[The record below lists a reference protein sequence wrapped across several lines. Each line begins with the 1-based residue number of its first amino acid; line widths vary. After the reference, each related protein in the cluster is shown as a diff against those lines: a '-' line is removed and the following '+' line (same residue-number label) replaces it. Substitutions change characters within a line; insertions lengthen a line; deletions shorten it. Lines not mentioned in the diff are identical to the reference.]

1 MVSFFTAAYNRDT
14 SGDGILGGG
23 SMKASD
29 PFDIGAGQISPSQ
42 AMDPGLIY
50 DMKIRDYVVFLC
62 NGGYT
67 WDQIKSIVI
76 MTPEIPKNCPQP
88 GFITNSNLNYPTIT
102 VSNLQCTTT
111 INRTLR
117 NVGKKKTAIYFV
129 SILSPNGVDVKVWP
143 RVAFFSPFKEEFTYH
158 VTLKPKK
165 LSQGRYDFGEI
176 VWSDGLHFVRSPVV
190 VSVNN
195 IVGDQCG
202 ASAGMNGAVVAS

>member
-1 MVSFFTAAYNRDT
+1 MLGFLTAAYNRDT

-23 SMKASD
+23 SMKAPL
-29 PFDIGAGQISPSQ
+29 PFDIGAGHISPSQ

-50 DMKIRDYVVFLC
+50 DMKIGDYVIFLC

-76 MTPEIPKNCPQP
+76 MTPEIPKNCPPP

-102 VSNLQCTTT
+102 VSNLQSTTT
-111 INRTLR
+111 IKRTLR

-129 SILSPNGVDVKVWP
+129 SILRPNGVDVTVWP

-158 VTLKPKK
+158 VTFNPKK

-190 VSVNN
+190 VSVNT
-195 IVGDQCG
+195 IG
-202 ASAGMNGAVVAS
+202 ASAGMNGVVAAI